1 MHRKVITIVRQGRAL
16 WLIALVALCVSLLAA
31 CGGGMSEDEK
41 AIAIAIG
48 LTQTAA
54 AVGEDPAA
62 NVPPAETPVPPT
74 AVMTATIESP
84 APVVPAAAATPTA
97 DPAVAAAVQ
106 PTAVPV
112 QPTVAVDA
120 VAAGATLP
128 TTQNSLKVRTVLV
141 APGEPGQLY
150 ALLTDAANGAE
161 PAAGAQLLTSTD
173 FGESW
178 APASSGLPVEAD
190 CLLNLNM
197 DYYGTTALYASTCQ
211 GIYRWAEGSAS
222 WNLIS
227 PEQTGMVAVVYG
239 SSDLIWATKPYGAE
253 GAPLMISQ
261 NGGESWT
268 EVNTAHSTGVANV
281 GISPRDSQSGY
292 AIVWPGG
299 DGSYLRRG
307 TIFTDWQLMPAPQ
320 GGLSVNT
327 GMTIDGGTG
336 WLYVTTREADG
347 DRLWRSADADT
358 PIIDDVS
365 WSEVYRFAPG
375 DQVELLASGWS
386 SVEDQLAIY
395 ANLLREVDG
404 QPRYILIRSLDSGQS
419 WAPLVVDAG

>member
-1 MHRKVITIVRQGRAL
+1 MHRKVITILRQGRAL
-16 WLIALVALCVSLLAA
+16 WLIVLVALCASLLVA
-31 CGGGMSEDEK
+31 CGGSMSDDEK

-54 AVGEDPAA
+54 AVGEDSATA
-62 NVPPAETPVPPT
+62 DLPPAETPVPPT
-74 AVMTATIESP
+74 AMMTATTELP
-84 APVVPAAAATPTA
+84 ATTVPAAATTPTA
-97 DPAVAAAVQ
+97 DPAVQ

-112 QPTVAVDA
+112 QPTAAVDA
-120 VAAGATLP
+120 LAAGATLP

-141 APGEPGQLY
+141 APGEPGRIY
-150 ALLTDAANGAE
+150 ALLTDAADGTE
-161 PAAGAQLLTSTD
+161 PAAGARLLTSTD

-178 APASSGLPVEAD
+178 TPAPSGLPVETD

-197 DYYGTTALYASTCQ
+197 DYYGATALYASTCQ
-211 GIYRWAEGSAS
+211 GIYRWAEGSDS
-222 WNLIS
+222 WTLVS

-239 SSDLIWATKPYGAE
+239 SADLIWATKPSGAE

-268 EVNTAHSTGVANV
+268 EVNTTHSTGVATV

-320 GGLSVNT
+320 GGLPVNT

-336 WLYVTTREADG
+336 WLYVTTTEAEG
-347 DRLWRSADADT
+347 DRLWRSTDADT

-386 SVEDQLAIY
+386 SIEDQLAIY
-395 ANLLREVDG
+395 ANLRRDVNG
-404 QPRYILIRSLDSGQS
+404 QPQYTLIRSLDGGQS
-419 WAPLVVDAG
+419 WAPLVVEAG